1 VGLFFERKVTGDPIA
16 DAIEDA
22 LAVDP
27 TVPSD
32 RPAEARRRAA
42 TPKAATAGAP
52 VQPKTGN
59 IVAALIITAIL
70 LAVAFVLATWV
81 DPLLI
86 SEAGKVVTT
95 PGYKAPDL
103 ELKQLSEAVRT
114 MLLAWSGGLV
124 GAILGDGIGTST
136 AK

>member
-1 VGLFFERKVTGDPIA
+1 MGLFFERKVTGDPIA

-27 TVPSD
+27 TVHAD

-42 TPKAATAGAP
+42 APKAATAGAP

-59 IVAALIITAIL
+59 IIAALIITAVL
-70 LAVAFVLATWV
+70 LAVAFALAVWV

-86 SEAGKVVTT
+86 GQAERVVST